1 MRPERLA
8 RAEFIP
14 LIAMLVAT
22 TAFSI
27 DSMLPAMT
35 TIAAELTPD
44 APNRAQLVVTI
55 FVLGMGLGTFFVG
68 AVADAYGRRPVIIVG
83 AVLYIAASILAYF
96 AASLDTL
103 LAARFI
109 QGIAAA
115 IPRVAANAVIRDLY
129 AGRHMASIMS
139 LILVV
144 FTLVPVM
151 APALGAVV
159 INAFGWRALF
169 VSFVVFMGLSA
180 AWFAVRQAET
190 LDPADQRPLKLATFT
205 GGFVEVLSNRK
216 VALAILA
223 QCFVFG
229 VLFTLLTT
237 TQPVFVVTFDDEAG
251 FPLWFGLVALI
262 SASGAYLNSRI
273 VERVGMR
280 NVVFRAMMALG
291 AAAALYGVALATS
304 ALPQALAF
312 PAYVGFMIAV
322 FMTISFSI
330 GNLNSL
336 AMEPMGHLA
345 GMAASVILAL
355 STAGGAILGSVPAI
369 FFDGTPLVP
378 AILVALYCAGVVL
391 SLRWVAND

>member
-44 APNRAQLVVTI
+44 MPNRAQLVVTI

-190 LDPADQRPLKLATFT
+190 LDPADRRPLKLATFT
-205 GGFVEVLSNRK
+205 RGFVEVLSNRK

-291 AAAALYGVALATS
+291 AAAALYGVVLATS
-304 ALPQALAF
+304 GLPPVLAF

-345 GMAASVILAL
+345 GMAASVILAI
-355 STAGGAILGSVPAI
+355 STAGGAILGSVPAV

-378 AILVALYCAGVVL
+378 AILVAVYCVGVVL

>member
-1 MRPERLA
+1 MPPERLS

-35 TIAAELTPD
+35 TIAGELTPD
-44 APNRAQLVVTI
+44 LPNRAQLIVTI

-68 AVADAYGRRPVIIVG
+68 AVADALGRRPVIIAG
-83 AVLYIAASILAYF
+83 AALYMLASLIGYF
-96 AASLDTL
+96 APTLETL
-103 LAARFI
+103 LAARFV
-109 QGIAAA
+109 QGIAAS

-129 AGRHMASIMS
+129 AGRNMASIMS

-144 FTLVPVM
+144 FTLVPVL
-151 APALGAVV
+151 APALGALV
-159 INAFGWRALF
+159 INAFGWRSLF
-169 VSFVVFMGLSA
+169 ISFMIFMGLSA
-180 AWFAVRQAET
+180 TWYFLRQAET
-190 LDPADQRPLKLATFT
+190 LDPEDVRPLRVSTFT
-205 GGFVEVLSNRK
+205 RGFVEVLSDRM

-237 TQPVFVVTFDDEAG
+237 TQPVFVDTFNDEAG
-251 FPLWFGLVALI
+251 FPVWFGIVALI
-262 SASGAYLNSRI
+262 SASGAYLNARI
-273 VERVGMR
+273 VGRVGMR
-280 NVVFRAMMALG
+280 NVVFRAMLALG
-291 AAAALYGVALATS
+291 VVSAIYALLVGLA
-304 ALPQALAF
+304 ALPQFLAF

-345 GMAASVILAL
+345 GMAASVILAI
-355 STAGGAILGSVPAI
+355 STAGGAILGSIPAL
-369 FFDGTPLVP
+369 FYDGTPLAP
-378 AILVALYCAGVVL
+378 ATLVALYCFGVIAAL
-391 SLRWVAND
+391 WRVANA